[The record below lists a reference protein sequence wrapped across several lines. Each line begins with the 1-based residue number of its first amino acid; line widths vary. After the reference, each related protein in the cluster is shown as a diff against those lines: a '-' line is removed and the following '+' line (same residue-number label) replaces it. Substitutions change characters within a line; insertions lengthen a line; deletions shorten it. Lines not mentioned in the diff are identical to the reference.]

1 MKSRTTLKKI
11 SANLNISVSTV
22 SRALKNHPDISEDTK
37 RKVKELAAILEYE
50 PNTYAINLRTNSS
63 RVFGLIVPSISNTFY
78 DSFISAAEQKAREN
92 GFSLMILQSGD
103 DPIVEVENLR
113 LCRANRVAGVMISI
127 SPGSNSDAFRKLEE
141 SGIPVIFFDKV
152 PETETCNKVCHA
164 DEEAAIIAASAIIKY
179 NKKQV
184 LGVFGNP
191 ELSITQKRLQAF
203 TGEFEKKS
211 PGTKLFIR
219 HCHNSTEA
227 LDISFEFCST
237 HSVDTIFAM
246 SDEILV
252 GVMKA
257 LYRSNLHIPDDVSVL
272 AISNGFLPE
281 IFNPTITYVETSG
294 YELGKLVMKRMMD
307 YLGGQ
312 TFSRSIILPS
322 RLVEG
327 KSMQL

>member
-11 SANLNISVSTV
+11 SESLNISVSTV

-37 RKVKELAAILEYE
+37 RKVNELASLLEYE

-63 RVFGLIVPSISNTFY
+63 KVFGLLVPAISNTFY
-78 DSFISAAEQKAREN
+78 ESFISSAEQKARES

-103 DPIVEVENLR
+103 DPLIEAENLR

-127 SPGSNSDAFRKLEE
+127 TPGSYSDPFQKLEE
-141 SGIPVIFFDKV
+141 AGIPVIFFDKV
-152 PETETCNKVCHA
+152 PDAETCNKVCLA
-164 DEEAAIIAASAIIKY
+164 DEEAALIAACTIIKY
-179 NKKQV
+179 NKKRV

-203 TGEFEKKS
+203 TREFEKQA
-211 PGTKLFIR
+211 PDTKLFIR
-219 HCHNSTEA
+219 HCSNSAEA
-227 LDISFEFCST
+227 LNVTLDFCSR
-237 HSVDTIFAM
+237 HSVDNIFAM
-246 SDEILV
+246 SDEILI
-252 GVMKA
+252 GAMKA
-257 LYRSNLHIPDDVSVL
+257 LYRSNVRIPDEVSVL
-272 AISNGFLPE
+272 SISNGFLPG
-281 IFNPTITYVETSG
+281 IFNPVISYVETSG
-294 YELGKLVMKRMMD
+294 YELGKLTMKRMMD

-327 KSMQL
+327 RSM

>member
-11 SANLNISVSTV
+11 SANLSLSISTV
-22 SRALKNHPDISEDTK
+22 SRALKNHPDISEETK
-37 RKVKELAAILEYE
+37 QKVKELASLLEYE

-63 RVFGLIVPSISNTFY
+63 RVFGLIVPAISNTFY
-78 DSFISAAEQKAREN
+78 DSFIGAAEQKAREN

-103 DPIVEVENLR
+103 DPVLEAESLQ
-113 LCRANRVAGVMISI
+113 LCRSNRVAGVMISI
-127 SPGSNSDAFRKLEE
+127 SPGSQSDEFRKLEE
-141 SGIPVIFFDKV
+141 AGIPVIFFDKV
-152 PETETCNKVCHA
+152 PDAETYNKVCLA
-164 DEEAAIIAASAIIKY
+164 DEEAAIMAATTIFKY
-179 NKKQV
+179 KKRKV
-184 LGVFGNP
+184 LGIFGNP
-191 ELSITQKRLQAF
+191 ELSITQKRLLAF
-203 TGEFEKKS
+203 TREFGTAS
-211 PGTKLFIR
+211 PETMLIIR
-219 HCHNSTEA
+219 HCHNSAEA
-227 LDISFEFCST
+227 QTVTFEFCQS
-237 HSVDTIFAM
+237 HSVDNIFAM

-257 LYRSNLHIPDDVSVL
+257 LYKSKVRIPDDVSVL

-312 TFSRSIILPS
+312 TFSRSMILPS

-327 KSMQL
+327 KSM